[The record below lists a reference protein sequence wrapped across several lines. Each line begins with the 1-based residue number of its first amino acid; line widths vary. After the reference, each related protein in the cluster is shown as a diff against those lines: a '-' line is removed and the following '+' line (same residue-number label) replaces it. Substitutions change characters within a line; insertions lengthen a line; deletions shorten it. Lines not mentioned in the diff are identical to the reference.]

1 MAGPQSYLQSP
12 ESYQCVSKSQRK
24 YQSTSQLRSLAIPIS
39 LAVAT
44 GIELTKLTWDGDR
57 VTGSC
62 GPTPSGFQRTPG
74 SSGLCLPHRTGM
86 HTCAFPA
93 GTFAPSCHLR
103 WCHTRTASKASRD
116 TPTPFDL
123 FLCVHTQLRPN
134 CAGQL
139 GGSSQPPT
147 TSPGQESRVATSPEA
162 RKLSCC
168 NGSLSVFNSDSSM
181 S

>member
-1 MAGPQSYLQSP
+1 MAIS
-12 ESYQCVSKSQRK
+12 
-24 YQSTSQLRSLAIPIS
+24 IS

-44 GIELTKLTWDGDR
+44 GLELTKLTCDGDR

-62 GPTPSGFQRTPG
+62 GPTPRMSP
-74 SSGLCLPHRTGM
+74 LPLVPADFASPTGQAC
-86 HTCAFPA
+86 TCVPAPA
-93 GTFAPSCHLR
+93 GTFAPSCHLS

-116 TPTPFDL
+116 MPTPFDL

-139 GGSSQPPT
+139 GGSSQSPT

-162 RKLSCC
+162 RKLSCSR
-168 NGSLSVFNSDSSM
+168 GSQSVFTSDSSM